1 METKRNTGNVIRLSV
16 AQALSMTTM
25 NVNIINTALVGS
37 LLSPVPWL
45 ATLGLSLQFV
55 TSMLTTLP
63 ASLLMVKFG
72 RRPIF
77 LAGVLVAAGNFYS
90 RHCNFTYEFYAILC
104 GIDVSWHCARLR
116 WLLSL
121 CSGRQCGGLTK
132 PRAISYVLAGGLL
145 AAFLGLKLPAILL
158 DSCPDTYMR
167 VFFQLL
173 RGTDL
178 FTVTPVG

>member
-1 METKRNTGNVIRLSV
+1 MTSIKGVVMETKRNTGNVIRLSV

-77 LAGVLVAAGNFYS
+77 MAGVLIAAGAT
-90 RHCNFTYEFYAILC
+90 FTQ
-104 GIDVSWHCARLR
+104 GI
-116 WLLSL
+116 
-121 CSGRQCGGLTK
+121 
-132 PRAISYVLAGGLL
+132 
-145 AAFLGLKLPAILL
+145 AILL
-158 DSCPDTYMR
+158 ISQTIRCEPWHEIP
-167 VFFQLL
+167 
-173 RGTDL
+173 
-178 FTVTPVG
+178 TPPPIVKPCMKAI

>member
-77 LAGVLVAAGNFYS
+77 MAGVLIAAGQHLPKALPFY
-90 RHCNFTYEFYAILC
+90 L
-104 GIDVSWHCARLR
+104 
-116 WLLSL
+116 
-121 CSGRQCGGLTK
+121 
-132 PRAISYVLAGGLL
+132 
-145 AAFLGLKLPAILL
+145 
-158 DSCPDTYMR
+158 
-167 VFFQLL
+167 
-173 RGTDL
+173 
-178 FTVTPVG
+178 